1 MKKLSIVTIGI
12 LTLLV
17 VISTTV
23 LAANSAKINISVPKE
38 IKKGETIQAKLVIEN
53 ASDGVSGIQGKLE
66 YDASV
71 LEYIDSKALLEG
83 WFISGFNKDTGIFL
97 IEPTNVGDT
106 DKFIT
111 GTKNVIEISFKVKE
125 DSNEEETEIKI
136 SNIVLSGANSENKEI
151 SKTIKITN
159 ENDNSDNNNN
169 DNNNTNINNNNNDDN
184 NNSGNSDNNN
194 EDNNNNSGNS
204 NNNNEDNNN
213 NSGNSNNNNNNNTNI
228 NNNNNDD
235 NNNSGNSDNNNSGNS
250 NNNNSNNNNNTDK
263 STIKENKLPK
273 TGTNENLLIMTLIL
287 FAIVIFAYK
296 KYRKYKDI

>member
-204 NNNNEDNNN
+204 NNNN
-213 NSGNSNNNNNNNTNI
+213 NNNTNI